1 MSNFD
6 VWTIAEQYDG
16 KLKAV
21 SFELLSRGRKL
32 ADTLGSKLVSV
43 LIGDGVS
50 DESLQQLI
58 KQGADAVY
66 TVQDGQLKYF
76 VCETYALVLEKLIQT
91 HKPWIILAAAT
102 SSGRT
107 LMPYVAIKVHT
118 GLTADCTELDIEQ
131 GTNNLLQTRPAIGG
145 NIMATIKTPDHRPQ
159 LATVRPKSSRPLAA
173 DAGRKGEITRIPF
186 DVKLPA
192 RSTKVLGYRK
202 LETESNLEE
211 ADLVVSGGKG
221 LKKAENF
228 QMVHKLAKSL
238 HAAVG
243 ASRDAVDR
251 GWAIY
256 PMQVGLSGKTISPKV
271 YIAIGISGAIQ
282 HLAGIKT
289 SETIIAINIDPDATL
304 HKLADLGIVGD
315 AFQVVPEIQKRL
327 DAKYGAK

>member
-1 MSNFD
+1 M
-6 VWTIAEQYDG
+6 AEQYDG

-32 ADTLGSKLVSV
+32 ADKLGSKLVSV

-50 DESLQQLI
+50 DEALQQLI

-66 TVQDGQLKYF
+66 TVQNEQLKYF
-76 VCETYALVLEKLIQT
+76 VCETYELVLEKLIET
-91 HKPWIILAAAT
+91 YKPWIILAAAT

-118 GLTADCTELDIEQ
+118 GLTADCTELDIEE

-159 LATVRPKSSRPLAA
+159 LATVRPKSSRPLAV
-173 DAGRKGEITRIPF
+173 DGSRKGEIVHIPF
-186 DVKLPA
+186 DIKPPERV
-192 RSTKVLGYRK
+192 TQILGYRK
-202 LETESNLEE
+202 EESGSNLEE
-211 ADLVVSGGKG
+211 ADVVVSGGKG

-238 HAAVG
+238 NGAVG

-251 GWAIY
+251 GWATY
-256 PMQVGLSGKTISPKV
+256 PHQVGLSGKTISPKV

-289 SETIIAINIDPDATL
+289 SETIVAINIDPEATL